1 MKKFKS
7 NIKKR
12 GCNMKKILFFVILLF
27 CFNLSNLFC
36 HDCVE
41 KEMNDD
47 NKKRVQNFISNFY
60 TRIFE
65 LSAE

>member
-1 MKKFKS
+1 
-7 NIKKR
+7 
-12 GCNMKKILFFVILLF
+12 MKKILFFVILLF